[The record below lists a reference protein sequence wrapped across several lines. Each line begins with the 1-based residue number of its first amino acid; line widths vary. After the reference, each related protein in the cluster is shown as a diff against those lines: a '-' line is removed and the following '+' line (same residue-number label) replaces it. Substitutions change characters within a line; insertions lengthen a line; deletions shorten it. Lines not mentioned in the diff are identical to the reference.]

1 MLRRNYSKEFLAW
14 WFLPLM
20 LAVVEGGVIAVIVK
34 NTFSGI
40 VSERELNFVVAALTA
55 APAVA
60 NITSF
65 LWSAL
70 SHGRP
75 KVLFITGL
83 QIACVVM
90 IGVMAIAP
98 QNRFGL
104 YLLAFGVL
112 GARVFWAGV
121 ITIRTLVWRNNYPR
135 ADRARIAGKLATI
148 QSIMLFA
155 CGTLLGFAMDWD
167 PQSFHYIYASA
178 GLLSLI
184 GVWIYASVRLRGQR
198 RLARLERIGEKADRP
213 SLSPLDVIRVLR
225 DDPLYSRFMGCMF
238 IFGLGNMMITAP
250 LAIIVKEQFGMRNF
264 EGILINSTIPA
275 ILMPVSIPLWARL
288 LDRSHVVRFRA
299 RHSWS
304 FVLSSVLILLACG
317 LGQTWLLYLSSV
329 ALGIAFGGGV
339 LAWNLGHH
347 DFAPAHRASQYMGVH
362 VTLTG
367 VRGLIAPFLGV
378 WLYEVL
384 NDTRPGLGNW
394 VFAFTLLLNIAGATG
409 FVLLAR
415 KMSRDGGAQPN
426 HDD

>member
-1 MLRRNYSKEFLAW
+1 FLAW

-20 LAVVEGGVIAVIVK
+20 LAVVEGGVIAVLVK
-34 NTFSGI
+34 NTVSGV

-83 QIACVVM
+83 QIAWVVM

-155 CGTLLGFAMDWD
+155 
-167 PQSFHYIYASA
+167 
-178 GLLSLI
+178 
-184 GVWIYASVRLRGQR
+184 
-198 RLARLERIGEKADRP
+198 
-213 SLSPLDVIRVLR
+213 
-225 DDPLYSRFMGCMF
+225 
-238 IFGLGNMMITAP
+238 
-250 LAIIVKEQFGMRNF
+250 
-264 EGILINSTIPA
+264 
-275 ILMPVSIPLWARL
+275 
-288 LDRSHVVRFRA
+288 
-299 RHSWS
+299 
-304 FVLSSVLILLACG
+304 
-317 LGQTWLLYLSSV
+317 
-329 ALGIAFGGGV
+329 
-339 LAWNLGHH
+339 
-347 DFAPAHRASQYMGVH
+347 
-362 VTLTG
+362 
-367 VRGLIAPFLGV
+367 
-378 WLYEVL
+378 
-384 NDTRPGLGNW
+384 
-394 VFAFTLLLNIAGATG
+394 
-409 FVLLAR
+409 
-415 KMSRDGGAQPN
+415 
-426 HDD
+426 